1 MWAIQLPSTE
11 EDTGTGRE
19 PRVREGSSHVL
30 CDQKGED
37 QGPGRRQGPWVPG
50 VVEAMRSSPH
60 CPGTGPFYRA
70 VTLLSVHIAPCL
82 LLPVRVDRRP
92 YSHKGRADEMGA
104 GSKGPLLR
112 GPPNLSWC
120 LEPRK
125 SSCPFCVK
133 RNEKLQVYLSFLFF
147 YLRK

>member
-37 QGPGRRQGPWVPG
+37 QGPPQAGPLGARSRRGNEEQSALPG
-50 VVEAMRSSPH
+50 H
-60 CPGTGPFYRA
+60 WPFYRA
-70 VTLLSVHIAPCL
+70 VTLLSVHTA
-82 LLPVRVDRRP
+82 LPVRVDRRP

-104 GSKGPLLR
+104 GSR
-112 GPPNLSWC
+112 TSSQWPPKPIMVSRT
-120 LEPRK
+120 P
-125 SSCPFCVK
+125 
-133 RNEKLQVYLSFLFF
+133 
-147 YLRK
+147 